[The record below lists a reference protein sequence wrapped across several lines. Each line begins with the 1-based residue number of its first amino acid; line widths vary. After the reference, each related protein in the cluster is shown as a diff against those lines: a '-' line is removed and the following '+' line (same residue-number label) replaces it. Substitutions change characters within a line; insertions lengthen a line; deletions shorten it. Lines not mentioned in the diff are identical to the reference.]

1 MPRSAD
7 KEVVL
12 AAVSLVKITE
22 LIVAVCVA
30 RNRTAPLTEPHTE
43 PTEAQTSLVEIAE
56 LIFAVCTRIPL
67 LNYEVSVLSCSRSCS
82 RSGSRSCS
90 RSCS

>member
-1 MPRSAD
+1 MATSNFSSAVMPRSAD

-56 LIFAVCTRIPL
+56 LIFLQSAHAYPVEL
-67 LNYEVSVLSCSRSCS
+67 
-82 RSGSRSCS
+82 
-90 RSCS
+90 